1 MMMRGIK
8 KFALALVAAATL
20 FAAVCTAHAQ
30 GSVNCRI
37 ADVHKTEDAR
47 WSYEVNILRGTEGK
61 PANIAVAFYTSDGS
75 LLSVNIDKI
84 DSAKSGAVISGAMES
99 SEKPAYAKTFALTA
113 DDSLKPL
120 GKADKYYVK
129 DEAVTVKQEDIDS
142 IDGDRVKYY
151 PSAEGEKTA
160 VIRLARTFG
169 LEINNRLKNSDI
181 SAADLQSAI
190 NNSCDSYIEFR
201 DTNGDER
208 CDVVN
213 IIEYTHSVV
222 GDINTEKGY
231 ITVNEGKIYFNFDDP
246 EITTVIED
254 ENGRRIGL
262 EDISVGD
269 VVSYYY
275 DSQRTRYDYIKIVK
289 IANGVVKGLLE
300 GKSTKNG
307 IDYITVG
314 GKVFRLP
321 CGGGD
326 FSAMLGDS
334 GTFFIGFG
342 GVVFDYVKDID
353 TGKIGYI
360 LDAAQAD
367 PFEGT
372 WQVRMLTANDGV
384 KIFNFIPRAN
394 EQIKDYISNNGITQK
409 YSDAVSDGD
418 LDNKARLVNYSVD
431 ADGKITKIESGA
443 NVGEVF
449 GFRGMYSSATH
460 MFGDSYVADSDAVV
474 FDITT
479 DKAENTSAGDI
490 SKLSDG
496 DFYNGIMLANSRGD
510 GVVIAYT
517 SVSQYVEA
525 DGLAFVTGAQ
535 GVIYGD
541 EDAVRV
547 DYFKNGKSGSVI
559 ITGDTKV
566 SAGYSTEYADA
577 QNLQIGDVF
586 RFSAAEGVASEYGVI
601 AKIDSNG
608 LLDISHDALNALD
621 ADCEIYYGYI
631 NNDKKLSGSGETL
644 DVYVNGSERSVS
656 VLPKAYKYTYDNGAR
671 KPQIVVGDVFGT
683 DSTDYRVDD
692 EATMIFVYMLQGSV
706 VDSYTFANRVTIDG
720 STGKASIGGSPVGT
734 LYRDEKGIYTY

>member
-30 GSVNCRI
+30 GSVDCRI
-37 ADVHKTEDAR
+37 ADVHKTEDAQ
-47 WSYEVNILRGTEGK
+47 WSYEVDILRGTEGE
-61 PANIAVAFYTSDGS
+61 PANIAVAFYASDGS

-84 DSAKSGAVISGAMES
+84 NSAKSGAVISGAMES
-99 SEKPAYAKTFALTA
+99 SEKPAYAKTFALSA
-113 DDSLKPL
+113 GDSLKPL

-129 DEAVTVKQEDIDS
+129 DEAVTVRQEDIDS
-142 IDGDRVKYY
+142 IDSDRVKYY
-151 PSAEGEKTA
+151 PSAEGEETA

-169 LEINNRLKNSDI
+169 LEINSLLKNTDA
-181 SAADLQSAI
+181 SAMDLQSAI

-222 GDINTEKGY
+222 DDINTEKGY
-231 ITVNEGKIYFNFDDP
+231 IAVDEGKIYFNFVDP

-289 IANGVVKGLLE
+289 IANGVVKGSVE
-300 GKSTKNG
+300 GTTIKYGINYIKVNG
-307 IDYITVG
+307 KDI
-314 GKVFRLP
+314 RLP
-321 CGGGD
+321 SDYDFGVIIGD
-326 FSAMLGDS
+326 N
-334 GTFFIGFG
+334 GTFFVGIGG
-342 GVVFDYVKDID
+342 MLFDFAKDID
-353 TGKIGYI
+353 TSTIGYI
-360 LDAAQAD
+360 LDAVKTD
-367 PFEGT
+367 SLVET

-384 KIFNFIPRAN
+384 KIFDFTPKTN

-418 LDNKARLVNYSVD
+418 LDNKARLVNYSVNT
-431 ADGKITKIESGA
+431 DGYISKIESGA
-443 NVGEVF
+443 NVGDVLK
-449 GFRGMYSSATH
+449 FRGMYDSKTR
-460 MFGDSYVADSDAVV
+460 MFGNSFGADSDALV
-474 FDITT
+474 FDITA
-479 DKAENTSAGDI
+479 DKSENTSAGDI

-496 DFYNGIMLANSRGD
+496 NIYSGIMLANSLGD

-517 SVSQYVEA
+517 SVSQYVEK
-525 DGLAFVTGAQ
+525 DGLAVVTGAQ
-535 GVIYGD
+535 SVVYGD
-541 EDAVRV
+541 EEAVRV

-559 ITGDTKV
+559 ITDDTRV
-566 SAGYSTEYADA
+566 SIGYSTEYTNARSM
-577 QNLQIGDVF
+577 QTGDVF
-586 RFSAAEGVASEYGVI
+586 TFAATDGVASEYGVI

-644 DVYVNGSERSVS
+644 DVYVNGNVWSVS
-656 VLPKAYKYTYDNGAR
+656 VLADAYKYTYDNGAR

-692 EATMIFVYMLQGSV
+692 DATMIFVYMLQGSV
-706 VDSYTFANRVTIDG
+706 VDSYTFTNRVTIDD
-720 STGKASIGGSPVGT
+720 SNGKASINGSPVNT
-734 LYRDEKGIYTY
+734 LYRDEKGIYTD